1 MATGGQIATGG
12 VPGSA
17 GASAP
22 VETGG
27 NAAAGGTPQ
36 PGSTGG
42 TTTSTQANQTSGGC
56 SCRIAG
62 RPAADS
68 TGFALLGLL
77 VFAFRLR
84 KRR

>member
-1 MATGGQIATGG
+1 VIGGVIATGG
-12 VPGSA
+12 VPGGA
-17 GASAP
+17 GVTAP

-27 NAAAGGTPQ
+27 AVVTGGTPQ

-42 TTTSTQANQTSGGC
+42 TTTSTEAGQTSSGC

-62 RPAADS
+62 RQATGS

-77 VFAFRLR
+77 VFALRLR
-84 KRR
+84 RRR

>member
-1 MATGGQIATGG
+1 VVTGGQIATGG

-17 GASAP
+17 GASGP

-27 NAAAGGTPQ
+27 NVVTGGTPQ
-36 PGSTGG
+36 PSSTGG
-42 TTTSTQANQTSGGC
+42 TTAATEATQTSGGC

-68 TGFALLGLL
+68 TGLALLGLL

-84 KRR
+84 KKR